1 VNAAAR
7 PASRRRARRTQAER
21 SDAMRRRLLDATV
34 ESLAQDGYAGSTLS
48 SIVRRAGVSRGA
60 QVHHYPS
67 KQALIL
73 DAAEDLMR
81 RSYRTLGAVL
91 LSVADEDDR
100 LEALIRAAWEQ
111 LFSTPLY
118 RAYIELLTASQRDP
132 VLAEALRTMLL
143 RVRGL
148 FEPAIEHYFEP
159 APGAKE
165 NLKALFLQMSS
176 LLGGLAAQ
184 AHVLIDEAQVAKQ
197 LRLWARQ
204 TRLVMRARRGVKT
217 PPPRPAVWDRAG
229 PA

>member
-1 VNAAAR
+1 MNAAAR
-7 PASRRRARRTQAER
+7 PARRRLERRTQAER

-60 QVHHYPS
+60 QVHHYPN

-100 LEALIRAAWEQ
+100 LDALIRAAWEQ

-118 RAYIELLTASQRDP
+118 RAYIELLTASHRDP
-132 VLAEALRTMLL
+132 VLAGALRTMLL

-184 AHVLIDEAQVAKQ
+184 AHVLIDEAQAAKQ

-217 PPPRPAVWDRAG
+217 PPPRPAAWDRAG